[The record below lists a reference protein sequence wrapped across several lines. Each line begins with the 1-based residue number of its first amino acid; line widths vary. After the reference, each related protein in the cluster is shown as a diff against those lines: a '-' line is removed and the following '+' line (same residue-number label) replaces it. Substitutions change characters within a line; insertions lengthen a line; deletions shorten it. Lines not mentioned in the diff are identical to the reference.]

1 MSKGELFG
9 LIGLIGQNRDNRL
22 DHPSPLQSALDR
34 LHTLQNNPNNPNNPP
49 AAVAAALPPDLPPAD
64 LPLCPDRPDLS
75 REAGA
80 AIVREVAPLPVDAIR
95 WVCAQAERYDAAFPE
110 WQPPALREQAACLD
124 LLRWLRREHLEAPA
138 TADSPAVDG
147 GRPRTARGFKSALNR
162 KLWRAVN
169 QAKGNKN
176 G

>member
-9 LIGLIGQNRDNRL
+9 LFGLFGQNRDNRL

-34 LHTLQNNPNNPNNPP
+34 LRTLQNNPNNPNNPP
-49 AAVAAALPPDLPPAD
+49 RPLAAAPAPDLPPAD
-64 LPLCPDRPDLS
+64 LALCPDRPDLS

-80 AIVREVAPLPVDAIR
+80 AIVREVAPMHVDAIR

-124 LLRWLRREHLEAPA
+124 LLRWLRRDTGRRTIAEADLSAMREHREA
-138 TADSPAVDG
+138 S
-147 GRPRTARGFKSALNR
+147 R
-162 KLWRAVN
+162 
-169 QAKGNKN
+169 
-176 G
+176 